1 MSEVLPGVSRSATGS
16 PRMPRI
22 AWILVVRPPRET
34 PIAGAFVRPFPM
46 RRAVRLQVG
55 AVQVADLVD
64 RTLLRQRRQ
73 QALEHAAAST

>member
-1 MSEVLPGVSRSATGS
+1 
-16 PRMPRI
+16 
-22 AWILVVRPPRET
+22 
-34 PIAGAFVRPFPM
+34 
-46 RRAVRLQVG
+46 VRLQVG